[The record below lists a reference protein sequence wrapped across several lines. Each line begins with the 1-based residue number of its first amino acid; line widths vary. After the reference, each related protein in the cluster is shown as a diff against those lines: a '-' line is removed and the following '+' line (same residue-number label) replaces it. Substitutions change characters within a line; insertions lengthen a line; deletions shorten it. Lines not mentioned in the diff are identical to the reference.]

1 MSEDR
6 TIEIRMAVPSDVDAV
21 IKHLKRSRSDGGREG
36 SMTYGFQ
43 YDTPLNEA
51 GWKTNIWD
59 LNERAL
65 DIPGW
70 RRAFLAFDN
79 KDVIATCALTSENMP
94 FSQHRVILGIAI
106 EHGYRNRGLGRRM
119 MESVIEWTR
128 SHTKVEWIDLNVFP
142 TNKRALALYK
152 SFGFKSWVIR
162 KDRFRNNG
170 TSINDVSMSLRI
182 SGEETT

>member
-1 MSEDR
+1 MSEAR
-6 TIEIRMAVPSDVDAV
+6 TIEIRMAVPSDIDAV
-21 IKHLKRSRSDGGREG
+21 LKHLKRSRKDGGREG
-36 SMTYGFQ
+36 NMTYGFQ
-43 YDTPLNEA
+43 HKTPLNEA

-59 LNERAL
+59 LNERPL

-79 KDVIATCALTSENMP
+79 KGVIGTCSLTSENMP
-94 FSQHRVILGIAI
+94 FSQHRVVLGIAI
-106 EHGYRNRGLGRRM
+106 EHGYRNRGLGQRM
-119 MESVIEWTR
+119 LKSAIEWTR
-128 SHTKVEWIDLNVFP
+128 SHTKVEWIDLGVFS
-142 TNKRALALYK
+142 TNKRALALYE
-152 SFGFKSWVIR
+152 SFGFKTWGIR